1 MFYTDS
7 VRMLGATRTL
17 AARFASPR
25 RRYRR
30 HRPVIQH
37 DELVIGPVLVLS
49 GRQAPSLQAPATHDI
64 ATCDAVTD
72 DGGGPSPLPVKARRF
87 VPSRRGE
94 EWQGPSCDIL
104 TRMAPTGSADYAS
117 SDASAAPTDGISAF
131 VARVLDQLS
140 LSAWFP
146 AAFLTAGVALLLE
159 FRTSGSASISNAVTE
174 LAKHPLPELIMMVP
188 LLVIATLVTQAFSF
202 EAIRFLEGY
211 WGWRWMSLATR
222 ALVRRHVHRKKAI
235 YERAKKD
242 SIKAFNRALPDI
254 IRDSPEGLTGPVVMA
269 VEAQL
274 SHSPVPSL
282 EGREAQAYVRTIHTW
297 KDRADAWRL
306 EKVERLVAEYELYPD
321 DSRIRP
327 TKLGNVLRA
336 TEDELNHAGDD
347 VQRFAFRYRERV
359 SPRVQLQHD
368 QYRTRLD
375 MYCTLVF
382 VSLFLV
388 ALTPATLV
396 GHVSILPTVITM
408 GSFSLIAVV
417 SYLAAISS
425 AKAYCTILKEMDEAA
440 NTPVKT

>member
-1 MFYTDS
+1 M
-7 VRMLGATRTL
+7 
-17 AARFASPR
+17 
-25 RRYRR
+25 
-30 HRPVIQH
+30 IQR
-37 DELVIGPVLVLS
+37 DELVIGSVLVLS
-49 GRQAPSLQAPATHDI
+49 GRQVPSRQAPATGPHDI
-64 ATCDAVTD
+64 PTCDAVTD
-72 DGGGPSPLPVKARRF
+72 NGDGASSLPIKTHRF

-94 EWQGPSCDIL
+94 ESQGPSCDIL
-104 TRMAPTGSADYAS
+104 ARMEPTGSANAAS
-117 SDASAAPTDGISAF
+117 SDASATPADGISAF

-159 FRTSGSASISNAVTE
+159 FRTSKSASISNTVTE
-174 LAKHPLPELIMMVP
+174 LAKHPLPELIMMIP

-202 EAIRFLEGY
+202 EAIRLLEGY
-211 WGWRWMSLATR
+211 WGWRWMSLVAR
-222 ALVRRHVHRKKAI
+222 ALVRRHAHRKKAI
-235 YERAKKD
+235 YDRVKKE

-254 IRDSPEGLTGPVVMA
+254 VRDSPEGLTGPVVRA

-274 SHSPVPSL
+274 SHSPIPSL
-282 EGREAQAYVRTIHTW
+282 EGSEAQSYVRTIHTW

-327 TKLGNVLRA
+327 TKLGNLLRA
-336 TEDELNHAGDD
+336 TEDELKHAGDD

-359 SPRVQLQHD
+359 PPRVRLQHD

-388 ALTPATLV
+388 AMTPVTLV
-396 GHVSILPTVITM
+396 GRISILATVITM
-408 GSFSLIAVV
+408 GSFSLMAVV

-425 AKAYCTILKEMDEAA
+425 AKAYCTILKQMDEAA
-440 NTPVKT
+440 DTPVKI